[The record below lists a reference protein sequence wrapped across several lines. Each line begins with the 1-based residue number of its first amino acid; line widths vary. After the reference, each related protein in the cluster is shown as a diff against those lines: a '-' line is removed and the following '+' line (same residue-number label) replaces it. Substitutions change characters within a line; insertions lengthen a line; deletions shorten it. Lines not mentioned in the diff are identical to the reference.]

1 MCNGLGCLTVFGGAL
16 CGALMSGITAI
27 YVMHRDIA
35 FRKKDKRMEKNN
47 NFKKSFELI
56 RIWTN
61 SYLQGCDELN
71 RIMLSEEASKKKLI
85 AIQLES
91 IKECSLRLNNINDDY
106 IPEVIYKDFLDLK
119 ALIELTFYEFKAYE
133 ESIELFSADNK
144 LFILV

>member
-1 MCNGLGCLTVFGGAL
+1 
-16 CGALMSGITAI
+16 MSGITAI